1 MGTSPLVRED
11 KPPKLGGLCT
21 RIRGLVHDE
30 NNRNP
35 RASTLHNAPINPVNL
50 AVRRPP
56 AALLTTVEQRG
67 WRPSA
72 ALMTTAERQPISQNA
87 GLLNKKQLGRRLIS
101 FDQYAILVARLYGP
115 VEGIVVQEDRIPGGV
130 TCKKCV

>member
-1 MGTSPLVRED
+1 MENEEVTSPFVRED
-11 KPPKLGGLCT
+11 APPKLGGLCT

-56 AALLTTVEQRG
+56 AALLTTVERRG
-67 WRPSA
+67 
-72 ALMTTAERQPISQNA
+72 
-87 GLLNKKQLGRRLIS
+87 
-101 FDQYAILVARLYGP
+101 
-115 VEGIVVQEDRIPGGV
+115 
-130 TCKKCV
+130 

>member
-1 MGTSPLVRED
+1 MMVFTVYHHSMYHRSDPQ
-11 KPPKLGGLCT
+11 PPNLGGSSTRTRGCINRRSDPQPPNLGGLCT

-35 RASTLHNAPINPVNL
+35 RASTLHNAPVNPVNL

-67 WRPSA
+67 
-72 ALMTTAERQPISQNA
+72 
-87 GLLNKKQLGRRLIS
+87 
-101 FDQYAILVARLYGP
+101 
-115 VEGIVVQEDRIPGGV
+115 
-130 TCKKCV
+130 